1 MIIGMLGELKCL
13 NYIIRVPISVS
24 N

>member
-13 NYIIRVPISVS
+13 NYIIRVQISVS